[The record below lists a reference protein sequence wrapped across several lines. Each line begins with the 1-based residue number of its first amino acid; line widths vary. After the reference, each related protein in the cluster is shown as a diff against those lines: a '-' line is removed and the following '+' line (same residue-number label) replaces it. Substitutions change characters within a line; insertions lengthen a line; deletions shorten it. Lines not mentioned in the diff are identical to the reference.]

1 MSGHDWPQPNVL
13 GCAARELEPGPA
25 SSGAAE
31 SWRPVASICS
41 HTLRLSAAGENRYL
55 SLLLLQ
61 VDFLPTELS
70 GKSACRRPRFDSWVG
85 NMPWRWDR
93 LPTPVFLSFPC
104 GSASPTVR
112 ETWVRSGLGRSR
124 GEGKGYPVQYSGLE
138 NSINSIVHGLAKSWT
153 RLSDFHFHDDY
164 T

>member
-13 GCAARELEPGPA
+13 GCAARELKPGPA

-31 SWRPVASICS
+31 RWRPVASICS

-93 LPTPVFLSFPC
+93 LPTPVFLGYSC
-104 GSASPTVR
+104 GSASKESACSAGDLASVP
-112 ETWVRSGLGRSR
+112 GLGRSP
-124 GEGKGYPVQYSGLE
+124 EGKGYPLPYSGLE
-138 NSINSIVHGLAKSWT
+138 NSTDCIVHGVAKSWT
-153 RLSDFHFHDDY
+153 
-164 T
+164 